1 MNHHRHTRIAAASGA
16 VSALVLFVANG
27 QGGDLPPWRDVA
39 AAGALTLLVVFA
51 AYLAALLRRRADDII
66 GSWLALA
73 VIAGATAGSTLKL
86 VSGVPGQALDAAGI
100 PPGSAMTHAFD
111 ALGTALTTTALVPL
125 AMFCL
130 AAGSGALR
138 TRILPRWLGLGGL
151 VTGAALAVNAC
162 FTTSESVPALL
173 LLALWCIAASV
184 HLVRVDASYDGG
196 SSTADP
202 AVGDRRLAH
211 EDR

>member
-1 MNHHRHTRIAAASGA
+1 MNHQRHTRIAAASGA
-16 VSALVLFVANG
+16 VSAVVLFVANG
-27 QGGDLPPWRDVA
+27 QGGDLSPWRDVA

-51 AYLAALLRRRADDII
+51 AYLAALLRRRAHDII
-66 GSWLALA
+66 DSWLAIA
-73 VIAGATAGSTLKL
+73 VVAGATAGSTLKL
-86 VSGVPGQALDAAGI
+86 VSGVSGQALDAAGT
-100 PPGSAMTHAFD
+100 PPGPAMTQAFD

-138 TRILPRWLGLGGL
+138 TRILPRWLGLCGL

-184 HLVRVDASYDGG
+184 HLVRVDATYDGE
-196 SSTADP
+196 STSVGP
-202 AVGDRRLAH
+202 ATDRRLAH